1 MTTEQAVEKIMHAC
15 AEHGYVSAECAD
27 GPSHP
32 CVVIWSKSAQEHL
45 AAMLHEY
52 AMGELR
58 ALTAKTEDVE
68 NRLASVQRCREREA
82 NHAQQVLNRLGDVA
96 YSAMQYMQATATPEN
111 VAQREHLREML
122 VELGMCRRCWGMFC
136 DGDCQ

>member
-1 MTTEQAVEKIMHAC
+1 MTAEQTVEKIMHAC
-15 AEHGYVSAECAD
+15 AEHAYVSAECAED
-27 GPSHP
+27 RDHP
-32 CVVIWSKSAQEHL
+32 CVVKWSESAQEHL

-58 ALTAKTEDVE
+58 ALTAKTEDLE
-68 NRLASVQRCREREA
+68 TRLASVQRCREREA

-96 YSAMQYMQATATPEN
+96 YSVMAFMEAVRTTEN
-111 VAQREHLREML
+111 AVSRERIRDML